1 MIKASTTQI
10 GFYLSK
16 GAKFGGKHMDGTAS
30 NLLLVVQGCAL
41 YEISLFL
48 LAKGIFPPQKAPG
61 TDSLQHTV
69 HLLLRHKNT
78 SNVKNMKLAWS
89 FPISVPSAPPSI
101 AFHPEV
107 LSASGFTVS
116 LLRMDGS
123 SLSPSLLPPPTEKQ
137 TLSIPWTPVP
147 PTRAPDLCVP
157 SVPAPFLHVSSQL
170 CSPQVTSLL
179 SPRLCSAGTA
189 PHMLPTLLALMV
201 VLSPGTH
208 L

>member
-30 NLLLVVQGCAL
+30 NLLLAVQGCTL
-41 YEISLFL
+41 YETSLFL

-61 TDSLQHTV
+61 TDSLEHTV

-89 FPISVPSAPPSI
+89 FPISVPPAPPPI

-107 LSASGFTVS
+107 LPATPA
-116 LLRMDGS
+116 
-123 SLSPSLLPPPTEKQ
+123 SLSHSSRWMAVLCPLLCCPPPTEKQ
-137 TLSIPWTPVP
+137 TLSIP
-147 PTRAPDLCVP
+147 
-157 SVPAPFLHVSSQL
+157 
-170 CSPQVTSLL
+170 
-179 SPRLCSAGTA
+179 
-189 PHMLPTLLALMV
+189 
-201 VLSPGTH
+201 
-208 L
+208 

>member
-1 MIKASTTQI
+1 
-10 GFYLSK
+10 
-16 GAKFGGKHMDGTAS
+16 MDGTAS
-30 NLLLVVQGCAL
+30 NLLLAVQGCTL

-89 FPISVPSAPPSI
+89 FPISVPPAPPPI

-123 SLSPSLLPPPTEKQ
+123 SLSPSLLPPPPLKN
-137 TLSIPWTPVP
+137 
-147 PTRAPDLCVP
+147 R
-157 SVPAPFLHVSSQL
+157 
-170 CSPQVTSLL
+170 L
-179 SPRLCSAGTA
+179 SPFRERQCHPQGPQISVSRLFLLHSYMCPHSSAATR
-189 PHMLPTLLALMV
+189 
-201 VLSPGTH
+201 
-208 L
+208 